1 MKDGPTLVLLVED
14 DQVYANLIREIF
26 EDTVTASF
34 DLLHAESIEKAIKY
48 LAKKDV
54 GIILLD
60 LMLPDSSGLD
70 TFLKIKGEAA
80 EIPIV
85 IITSLDDEKLAL
97 EALNKGADEYLFKID
112 VRPDNLIRSLRYVME
127 RRKAGEEIRNSEEK
141 LRTLFMGFPLPSYT
155 WRLSDGDFILVDYN
169 RAAREITGGKIDE
182 MLNIRAEELHSD
194 KPEIVREIA
203 RCLKKNIVIKKDY
216 EYSYRSLKKTRFLTV
231 TMMPASPESVFVFT
245 EDITDRKKAEEEL
258 KKSRDNLEVDI
269 KKRMKELSEINE
281 KLELEI
287 EERKKVEEAL
297 RKSEEQFKRMIEQSP
312 FSIQVMNTEGKIVN
326 VNRSWEK
333 LWEGSLDDLKDYNIL
348 EDEQLERLGVMSYV
362 ERAFSGEETVIPPV
376 EYVTTESPKIV
387 KRWVEGYFY
396 PVRDSEGEINSIILI
411 SRDITEQKET
421 ERTMRISDWAM
432 KSSIS
437 AIVLFDLNGIVT
449 YVNPS
454 FLNMWGYDDIS
465 EVIGLSWEEIW
476 YDEGRIR
483 ESIDSQDGMESW
495 VGEVL
500 ARKKDGSLFNVQL
513 SASLVID
520 EEEKPISI
528 MGSLV
533 DITNRKK
540 LEEELWTLSITDS
553 LTGLYNQ
560 RYFYRKIEEEAAKAR
575 RMSYPICLM
584 IFDLD
589 NFKQYNDRYGHQK
602 GDDVL
607 REIGEITKKSVR
619 RESDAAFRYGGD
631 EFAVILPNAKKE
643 DALEVAKRIER
654 EVSKT
659 FKDIGISF
667 GIEILTEDIA
677 IEEFIRAADVAMY
690 REKGYKTNDKKKV

>member
-1 MKDGPTLVLLVED
+1 MKEKPTLVLLVED

-26 EDTVTASF
+26 EDAVTASF
-34 DLLHAESIEKAIKY
+34 DLLHAESVERAIKY

-169 RAAREITGGKIDE
+169 RAAQEITGGKIDG
-182 MLNIRAEELHSD
+182 MLNIGAEKLHSD
-194 KPEIVREIA
+194 KPEIIREIA
-203 RCLKKNIVIKKDY
+203 RCLKENIVIKKDY
-216 EYSYRSLKKTRFLTV
+216 EYSYRSLKKKRFLTV
-231 TMMPASPESVFVFT
+231 TMMPAPPESVFVFT

-312 FSIQVMNTEGKIVN
+312 FSIQVMDTEGKIVN
-326 VNRSWEK
+326 VNRSWER

-348 EDEQLERLGVMSYV
+348 EDEQLERLGVMSYI

-376 EYVTTESPKIV
+376 EYVTTESPKSV

-421 ERTMRISDWAM
+421 ERTLRISDWAM

-437 AIVLFDLNGIVT
+437 AIVLFDLNGVIT

-454 FLNMWGYDDIS
+454 FVNMWGYDDIS

-575 RMSYPICLM
+575 RMHYPICLM

-589 NFKQYNDRYGHQK
+589 NFKQYNDKYGHQK

-631 EFAVILPNAKKE
+631 EFAVILPNAKKK
-643 DALEVAKRIER
+643 DALEVAKRIEK
-654 EVSKT
+654 EVSKIYD
-659 FKDIGISF
+659 DIGISF
-667 GIEILTEDIA
+667 GIELLTEDIT

-690 REKGYKTNDKKKV
+690 RDKGEKDGKKKD